1 MSLSINNDS
10 VAKAISEAFKA
21 GNGTDNAGADSATK
35 FQALMQQERVA
46 PDQGGAPAANG
57 KLVEAISHEDGKM
70 EAALKEVAQFGQQ
83 SSSMAPTEAIAKAS
97 EVALNLS
104 MVQFDFQAKMA
115 LVTSSKS
122 SAETLMKNQ

>member
-1 MSLSINNDS
+1 MSLSISNDS
-10 VAKAISEAFKA
+10 VAKAISEAFKT
-21 GNGTDNAGADSATK
+21 GNGAETPGADSAAK

-46 PDQGGAPAANG
+46 PDRGGAHAAND
-57 KLVEAISHEDGKM
+57 KLVEAISHEDGQM

-115 LVTSSKS
+115 VVTSSKS

>member
-1 MSLSINNDS
+1 MSLPINNDS
-10 VAKAISEAFKA
+10 IAKAISEAFK
-21 GNGTDNAGADSATK
+21 TTSPDSPGAESAAK
-35 FQALMQQERVA
+35 FQALMQQDLVA
-46 PDQGGAPAANG
+46 PGHGGAHLPDN
-57 KLVEAISHEDGKM
+57 KLVEAIAHEDGKM
-70 EAALKEVAQFGQQ
+70 EAALKEVVKFGEQ

-115 LVTSSKS
+115 VVTSSKS

>member
-1 MSLSINNDS
+1 MSLSISNDS
-10 VAKAISEAFKA
+10 VAKAISEAFKT
-21 GNGTDNAGADSATK
+21 GNGAETPGADSAAK

-46 PDQGGAPAANG
+46 PDQGGTHAAND
-57 KLVEAISHEDGKM
+57 KLVEAISHEDGQM

-83 SSSMAPTEAIAKAS
+83 SNSMAPTEAIAKAS

-115 LVTSSKS
+115 VVTSSKS